1 VKGLYLFLPPRC
13 SDLAC
18 SRLAQLNQNLA
29 EFQIFELDERD
40 ELLEACDFR
49 DRGNIF
55 THLARRL
62 EDDNVR
68 TRFAAAVS
76 RIRSLVPECQVN
88 VVSSSEIAFRLH
100 GLGFARAR
108 TALQQNSFEG
118 KEEII
123 FGTGSYERPLDEDSE
138 ALFLQL
144 LERLRAVRK
153 AGGDFRDPLWRMY
166 PERWLEAAVCA
177 RIDCLDSR
185 FSPAHVY
192 VQVPAFAASDRA
204 MIDVLTI
211 TASARLAVIEL
222 KAEEDIHLPLQG
234 LDYWSRVK
242 WHQERGEFQKFG
254 YFLDHT
260 GRPLP
265 LSTANPLL
273 MLVAP
278 ALRFHPAVDA
288 ILRYFPPHIDW
299 ELVGL
304 DEHWRE
310 ELKVVFRKRPTLAAQ
325 A

>member
-1 VKGLYLFLPPRC
+1 
-13 SDLAC
+13 
-18 SRLAQLNQNLA
+18 
-29 EFQIFELDERD
+29 
-40 ELLEACDFR
+40 
-49 DRGNIF
+49 
-55 THLARRL
+55 
-62 EDDNVR
+62 
-68 TRFAAAVS
+68 
-76 RIRSLVPECQVN
+76 
-88 VVSSSEIAFRLH
+88 
-100 GLGFARAR
+100 
-108 TALQQNSFEG
+108 
-118 KEEII
+118 
-123 FGTGSYERPLDEDSE
+123 
-138 ALFLQL
+138 
-144 LERLRAVRK
+144 
-153 AGGDFRDPLWRMY
+153 
-166 PERWLEAAVCA
+166 
-177 RIDCLDSR
+177 
-185 FSPAHVY
+185 
-192 VQVPAFAASDRA
+192 